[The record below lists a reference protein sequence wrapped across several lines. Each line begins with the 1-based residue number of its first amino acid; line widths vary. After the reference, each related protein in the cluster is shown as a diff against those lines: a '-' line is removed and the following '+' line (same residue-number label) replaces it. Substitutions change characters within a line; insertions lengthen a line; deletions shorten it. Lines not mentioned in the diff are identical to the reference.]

1 MCEDT
6 TAEKAAELALDEAGQ
21 PDPVGAR
28 GGRGEEGL
36 QMLPDHPVQ
45 DRVGGSAWDVG
56 SHGARPSGFR
66 ALAATRPQDG
76 RTTYTRGVQD
86 VGAKHPAQP
95 SVAKVPH
102 LDPTQRWCG
111 SFGRVG
117 RSSPS
122 PFSTPRDAQSHTG
135 CVVPW
140 TQPREPLEGR
150 ASPREAWFY
159 GLARLRKVSARDPE
173 SCRRRRTC
181 RTTRVATAGEAAPSR
196 QELGK
201 SPAPRPRCD
210 GVDRR
215 NLSQYKTFPTARP

>member
-76 RTTYTRGVQD
+76 RTTYTPGSSRRRGETPGATERCEGSSPRPDAAVVWIVQ
-86 VGAKHPAQP
+86 PA
-95 SVAKVPH
+95 S
-102 LDPTQRWCG
+102 
-111 SFGRVG
+111 G

-122 PFSTPRDAQSHTG
+122 PPSPH
-135 CVVPW
+135 
-140 TQPREPLEGR
+140 REIPGTKVR
-150 ASPREAWFY
+150 ADS
-159 GLARLRKVSARDPE
+159 
-173 SCRRRRTC
+173 
-181 RTTRVATAGEAAPSR
+181 
-196 QELGK
+196 
-201 SPAPRPRCD
+201 
-210 GVDRR
+210 GV
-215 NLSQYKTFPTARP
+215 